1 MKKYL
6 NRDVFL
12 ILLGNMLADISVSV
26 YTFLVLVMM
35 FGIAEETFLLFL
47 CAFIAMFLFVLR
59 ICILPILYSYLE
71 RKTKHDFIKI
81 FIHKLKTSWLMK
93 ILILILAF
101 IPTIIGMHCF
111 YGGITLNIGLLKL
124 SVILGLF
131 GSYLILF
138 LYWFIVDIIK
148 HIKEQR

>member
-26 YTFLVLVMM
+26 YTFLALGMI
-35 FGIAEETFLLFL
+35 FGIAEESFLLFL

-71 RKTKHDFIKI
+71 RKTKHNIVKI
-81 FIHKLKTSWLMK
+81 FIHKLKTSWSAK
-93 ILILILAF
+93 FLILLLTLV
-101 IPTIIGMHCF
+101 PTIIDDFFINGKVSF
-111 YGGITLNIGLLKL
+111 DSSFFRIALF
-124 SVILGLF
+124 LGLF

-138 LYWFIVDIIK
+138 LYWFVVDIIK